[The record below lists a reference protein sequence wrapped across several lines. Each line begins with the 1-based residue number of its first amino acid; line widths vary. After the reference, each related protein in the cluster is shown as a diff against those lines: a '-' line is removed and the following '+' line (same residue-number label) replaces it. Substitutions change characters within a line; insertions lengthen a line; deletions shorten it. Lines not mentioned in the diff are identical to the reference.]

1 MHSPNAT
8 SSTQKTPWPHS
19 SSTKQEDPSLMH
31 IDEVIIHQQKKLQ
44 LCTQIPPEKV
54 GLFLFSPLLKY
65 SELSNREA
73 VSH

>member
-1 MHSPNAT
+1 
-8 SSTQKTPWPHS
+8 
-19 SSTKQEDPSLMH
+19 MH